1 MAQIRNASAGVSSAI
16 VVLVPALK
24 RLLDVRTRAALS
36 QRDLS
41 KRSGVAQST
50 IVRLEQ
56 GEPNVRPITIRKLA
70 HALNVKPAE
79 LMG

>member
-1 MAQIRNASAGVSSAI
+1 M
-16 VVLVPALK
+16 VPALT
-24 RLLDVRTRAALS
+24 RLHDIRTRAALS
-36 QRDLS
+36 QRDLA

-70 HALNVKPAE
+70 RALKVRPVE
-79 LMG
+79 LMGSDE